1 MVNTAEREKEKGK
14 PTQSA
19 KKKSLGQTLVPPC
32 KVTAR
37 RLIFKQVLKLQIL
50 IGAADSTE
58 LFHQI
63 FFVVKGGHLSIFFL
77 TTPLSSHEAAG
88 TWTANCGVDV
98 DLGNLLSIHASVSS
112 RR

>member
-1 MVNTAEREKEKGK
+1 MVNTAEKEKGK

-77 TTPLSSHEAAG
+77 TTLSSHEAAG